1 MPTLFVYAPND
12 SLNIMIPKLAA
23 SGSSGIISVCF
34 NLCPLI
40 FLEPPQLGDSDIK
53 KEVVV
58 SNSQENKLPDEYLST
73 GHEFANQDP
82 DELMTNEESHKKS
95 ENIEDGNLQDN
106 SNSVKVH
113 SKGKLL
119 VYHKV

>member
-1 MPTLFVYAPND
+1 MSID
-12 SLNIMIPKLAA
+12 I
-23 SGSSGIISVCF
+23 
-34 NLCPLI
+34 
-40 FLEPPQLGDSDIK
+40 LEPPQLGDSDIK

-113 SKGKLL
+113 SKGRLL